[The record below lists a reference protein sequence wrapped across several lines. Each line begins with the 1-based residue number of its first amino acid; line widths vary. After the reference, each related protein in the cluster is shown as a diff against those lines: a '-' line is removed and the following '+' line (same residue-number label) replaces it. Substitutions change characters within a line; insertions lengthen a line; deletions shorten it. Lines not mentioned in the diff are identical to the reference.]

1 MTTKKR
7 RTSAG
12 VAIGGIVAGIEQ
24 QIFRT
29 TPPVNELVAKGT
41 PLRAIAA
48 SGGGTLD
55 VTFPDDA
62 PAAKPAAEAADKA
75 AVDPPPT
82 DEASGDS
89 AKPSDDAPGDSAV

>member
-1 MTTKKR
+1 MTKKKR

-12 VAIGGIVAGIEQ
+12 VTIGGIVAGIEQ

-48 SGGGTLD
+48 SDGGTLD

-62 PAAKPAAEAADKA
+62 PSVEERANEHSDEGSGGSAA
-75 AVDPPPT
+75 
-82 DEASGDS
+82 
-89 AKPSDDAPGDSAV
+89 